1 MKLIY
6 IRYNTIFMVLIVT
19 LLIIVSILFAVN
31 YSRKTN
37 ETFFN
42 DDIYYKGT
50 KEEKIMAFACNV
62 DWGNECI
69 PHMLQIFD
77 NYEIKITFFPTG
89 RWAEKNPEL
98 LKKIFEKGH
107 EIGNHGYFHKD
118 YNLLNYE
125 DNRKEIEKADII
137 ITEIIGTKAK
147 YFAPPSGAYNND
159 TIKAAKDLGYKIIM
173 WSIDTIDWN
182 TKDYTK
188 ILERVN
194 KKIHNG
200 AIILMHPTESTVKAL
215 PIMIN
220 DLIKNNYKIVPV
232 SEVIKTNN

>member
-1 MKLIY
+1 
-6 IRYNTIFMVLIVT
+6 MVLVVT

-50 KEEKIMAFACNV
+50 KEEKIMAFACNI

-173 WSIDTIDWN
+173 WSIDTIDWRKDS
-182 TKDYTK
+182 TKDK
-188 ILERVN
+188 IINRVVS
-194 KKIHNG
+194 KHHNS
-200 AIILMHPTESTVKAL
+200 AIVLMHPKEETVKAL
-215 PIMIN
+215 PIIIHNLKEKGYRIGTISDIMN
-220 DLIKNNYKIVPV
+220 
-232 SEVIKTNN
+232 